1 MRCDAMRGRLDIN
14 VVDVNIINVMD
25 VNNRNLLFSKGEI
38 HHDDLWPKITEYR
51 EQPCTFRFSFGLDK
65 LPTEGGIILIRGPRQ
80 FGKSTWLELELKQ
93 TLEEYGA
100 GSAYFLNGDD
110 ITDADELET
119 RVLEVVSLFHP
130 KVAVQR
136 LFIDEI
142 SAVPS
147 WERALKRIA
156 DRGQLRNVLVVTTGS
171 RAADIRRG
179 SERLPGRKG
188 KLARTEY
195 LFTGISYK
203 DFHAQFHDELGDNTW
218 KAYLLS
224 GGSPIAAMEIRQRER
239 IPEYFFE
246 IIRDWIIGE
255 LVRSGRSRQFL
266 LALMRTLFVQ
276 GGSRTGYLKLAR
288 ESGLANNTIA
298 AEYVEQ
304 LSDLLAVVPSHQWD
318 ADKRVPLQRRP
329 AKFHFVNLS
338 VALAFSPNRMTHISE
353 FDALVPQERA
363 KWIEWLVAQELFR
376 RQCIAGVEDPEALW
390 YWASK
395 EHEIDFVDV
404 HENLYE
410 VKAGRSGPLD
420 FVWFTKT
427 LPKRKLLVIGGGEF
441 QSYAVKG
448 ITMEQFLLADGFP
461 HPYPGQVDNPD
472 IYNDFGRLV

>member
-1 MRCDAMRGRLDIN
+1 MN
-14 VVDVNIINVMD
+14 VND
-25 VNNRNLLFSKGEI
+25 RNTLFSKGEI
-38 HHDDLWPKITEYR
+38 ERDDLWPKITEYR
-51 EQPCTFRFSFGLDK
+51 DQPCTFRFGFGLDE
-65 LPTEGGIILIRGPRQ
+65 LPTEAGIILIRGPRQ
-80 FGKSTWLELELKQ
+80 FGKSTWLELELRQ
-93 TLEEYGA
+93 TLEEFGA

-119 RVLEVVSLFHP
+119 RVLEVISLFRP
-130 KVAVQR
+130 NIAVRR

-142 SAVPS
+142 SAIPG

-188 KLARTEY
+188 KLTRTDY
-195 LFTGISYK
+195 LFTGVSYK
-203 DFHAQFHDELGDNTW
+203 DFHAQFHDELGNDAW

-224 GGSPIAAMEIRQRER
+224 GGSPVAAMEIRQRER
-239 IPEYFFE
+239 IPEYFFDM
-246 IIRDWIIGE
+246 IRDWIIGE

-338 VALAFSPNRMTHISE
+338 VALAFSPNRMAHISD
-353 FDALVPQERA
+353 FDAIVPQERA

-390 YWASK
+390 FWASK
-395 EHEIDFVDV
+395 EHEIDFVDAY
-404 HENLYE
+404 ENLYE
-410 VKAGRSGPLD
+410 VKAGRSGPME
-420 FVWFTKT
+420 FGWFAKMF
-427 LPKRKLLVIGGGEF
+427 PKRKLLVISNGEF
-441 QSYAVKG
+441 QSSTVKG
-448 ITMEQFLLADGFP
+448 ITVEQFLLADGLP
-461 HPYPGQVDNPD
+461 HPYPGQVSHPD
-472 IYNDFGRLV
+472 IYNDYGRFV